1 MIEIRLTQNLC
12 LTEWRIKMDVKKIT
26 KLYVE
31 EIKRYTK
38 NKDTV
43 LLTDLQKEELFNLDA
58 DVDIN
63 DIAEMYAL
71 QLIDCIDVLKSKGLL

>member
-1 MIEIRLTQNLC
+1 
-12 LTEWRIKMDVKKIT
+12 MDVKKIT

-31 EIKRYTK
+31 DIKRYSK

-43 LLTDLQKEELFNLDA
+43 LLTDLQKEELFTLDA
-58 DVDIN
+58 DIDIN

>member
-1 MIEIRLTQNLC
+1 
-12 LTEWRIKMDVKKIT
+12 MDVKKII

-31 EIKRYTK
+31 DIKRYSK

-43 LLTDLQKEELFNLDA
+43 LLTDLQKEELFTLDA
-58 DVDIN
+58 DIDIN

>member
-1 MIEIRLTQNLC
+1 
-12 LTEWRIKMDVKKIT
+12 MDVKKII

-31 EIKRYTK
+31 DIKRYSK

-43 LLTDLQKEELFNLDA
+43 LLTDLQKEELFTLDA

>member
-1 MIEIRLTQNLC
+1 
-12 LTEWRIKMDVKKIT
+12 MDVKKIT

-31 EIKRYTK
+31 DIQRYSK

-43 LLTDLQKEELFNLDA
+43 LLTDLQKEELFNVDA

-63 DIAEMYAL
+63 DIAKMYAL